1 MRQEIKIRDENDYN
15 IEFTDVIKVEQGEH
29 YTSISRF
36 FRLGEKADMDLIL
49 LTPPE
54 LKKMAE
60 ALNNLL
66 AEKEG

>member
-1 MRQEIKIRDENDYN
+1 MRQEQLIRDEHDYR
-15 IEFTDVIKVEQGEH
+15 IEFADVIKVEQGEH

-36 FRLGEKADMDLIL
+36 FRLGEKAYVDLIL

>member
-1 MRQEIKIRDENDYN
+1 MRQEQLIRDEHDYK

-36 FRLGEKADMDLIL
+36 FRLGGKADMDLIL

>member
-1 MRQEIKIRDENDYN
+1 MRQEQLIRDEHDYN

-36 FRLGEKADMDLIL
+36 FRLGEKADMYLIL

-60 ALNNLL
+60 ALNELL

>member
-1 MRQEIKIRDENDYN
+1 MRHEIKIRDEHDYN

-29 YTSISRF
+29 YTSIPRF
-36 FRLGEKADMDLIL
+36 FRLGEKAYVDLIL

>member
-1 MRQEIKIRDENDYN
+1 MRQEQLIRDEHDYN

-36 FRLGEKADMDLIL
+36 FRLGEKAYVDLIL

>member
-1 MRQEIKIRDENDYN
+1 MRHEIKIRDEHDYN

>member
-1 MRQEIKIRDENDYN
+1 MRHEIRIRDEHDYN
-15 IEFTDVIKVEQGEH
+15 IELTDVIKVEQGRH
-29 YTSISRF
+29 YTFISRF
-36 FRLGEKADMDLIL
+36 FRLGNKADVDLIL

>member
-1 MRQEIKIRDENDYN
+1 MRQEIKIRDEHDYN

-36 FRLGEKADMDLIL
+36 FRLGEKAYVDLIL

>member
-1 MRQEIKIRDENDYN
+1 MRQEQLIRDEHDYN

-49 LTPPE
+49 LTPSE

-60 ALNNLL
+60 ALNSLL